1 MGERKR
7 GKTGKWNV
15 WICSFF
21 RPSYNGTFGTA
32 DVLNPQMILQ
42 SDKEY
47 KPDSGGKVP
56 CCSTKPSRGLNQTE
70 ETTFIQG
77 FIWFFIY
84 FLKDSPPTPAFT
96 LMTRHFVFFSHNVK
110 WAWRTTLPGETT
122 RCRGL
127 QGKHI
132 RRLFGHLKKKKQ
144 HGLMDENKPNSSFSK
159 LGLDLKQGLV

>member
-84 FLKDSPPTPAFT
+84 FLKDSPPPTPAFT

-110 WAWRTTLPGETT
+110 WAWRTTLPGKQHAVGGYRVNISDGYLDT
-122 RCRGL
+122 
-127 QGKHI
+127 
-132 RRLFGHLKKKKQ
+132 LKKKQPTTTRFNGWKQ
-144 HGLMDENKPNSSFSK
+144 TK
-159 LGLDLKQGLV
+159 

>member
-84 FLKDSPPTPAFT
+84 FLKDSPPPPPRSRWWHDT
-96 LMTRHFVFFSHNVK
+96 LFSFPTTWSEPGGRHYPGKQHAVGGYRVNISDGYLD
-110 WAWRTTLPGETT
+110 TLKKTKQPTTT
-122 RCRGL
+122 RFNGW
-127 QGKHI
+127 
-132 RRLFGHLKKKKQ
+132 KQ
-144 HGLMDENKPNSSFSK
+144 TK
-159 LGLDLKQGLV
+159 

>member
-84 FLKDSPPTPAFT
+84 FLKDSPPPTHPRVHADD
-96 LMTRHFVFFSHNVK
+96 
-110 WAWRTTLPGETT
+110 TTL
-122 RCRGL
+122 CF
-127 QGKHI
+127 
-132 RRLFGHLKKKKQ
+132 LFPQREVSLEDDITGGNNTLS
-144 HGLMDENKPNSSFSK
+144 GAT
-159 LGLDLKQGLV
+159 G